1 MLPEWILFRKKIE
14 DSKHDLQGACL
25 GYAKLMG
32 ADLAGA
38 DLREADLSTAYLIRA
53 NLSGANLSG
62 ADLNGAVI
70 SEANLRGAD
79 LGDADLEDAYLNGA
93 DLTYVSNLTCD
104 QIEFANFDKATRFPA
119 YIQVTWTSEKNCTCS
134 KMSKD

>member
-32 ADLAGA
+32 ADLVGA
-38 DLREADLSTAYLIRA
+38 DLRGADLSTAYLIRA

-93 DLTYVSNLTCD
+93 DLTDVSNLTCD
-104 QIEFANFDKATRFPA
+104 QVELANFDEDTRFPG
-119 YIQVTWTSEKNCTCS
+119 YIQIAWTSRKNCTCS
-134 KMSKD
+134 EMSKD

>member
-14 DSKHDLQGACL
+14 DSKHALQGACL
-25 GYAKLMG
+25 GYAKLM
-32 ADLAGA
+32 
-38 DLREADLSTAYLIRA
+38 
-53 NLSGANLSG
+53 G

-93 DLTYVSNLTCD
+93 DLTDVSNLTCD
-104 QIEFANFDKATRFPA
+104 QVELANFDKNTRFPD
-119 YIQVTWTSEKNCTCS
+119 YIQIAWTSEKNCTCS
-134 KMSKD
+134 EIPRD